1 MKIIKPMSWHSRFKQ
16 MSAMHARF
24 IKPNHLKLF
33 THKQKIWAGGLTI
46 GWWTLPIRCKKLE
59 CFSWCFIVSHVRRS

>member
-33 THKQKIWAGGLTI
+33 THKQKI
-46 GWWTLPIRCKKLE
+46 
-59 CFSWCFIVSHVRRS
+59 